1 MDPRMQARY
10 DRIVGVFREIDP
22 DMSRSFKFEDI
33 LDFLTRKWEANG
45 KTSFNRELCQEIFAR
60 MNNSLTSIVT
70 VAEFVHFYVLIESKI
85 GENID
90 LRKKEIKRFT
100 ESLSEAEKKLIE
112 TRGREQMNQH

>member
-1 MDPRMQARY
+1 
-10 DRIVGVFREIDP
+10 
-22 DMSRSFKFEDI
+22 
-33 LDFLTRKWEANG
+33 
-45 KTSFNRELCQEIFAR
+45 